1 MEKMDFVKK
10 KTKIIAIFV
19 ALLTSFILND
29 LSARHLIKVLSLATV
44 VNCLNDEVYISC
56 TK

>member
-19 ALLTSFILND
+19 ALLTSFIIND

-44 VNCLNDEVYISC
+44 VDCLNDEVYISC